1 MLVRHKEPGRS
12 SSHSPLASTNE
23 ANDGPRAPRTTR
35 PSPMRPLYA
44 TTATHTKKRPSAP
57 GPTWSMTFRKKTL
70 VLDLDETLIHGT
82 LSSQCRSYHHPVE
95 IMVENVTC
103 LYYIYKRPHVDYFL
117 KKVSEWYNVVV
128 FTASIME
135 YADPVIDYLDPHRT
149 LIQQRYFR
157 ESCIQQG
164 CNFLKDLTIV
174 EPDLSHVCLID
185 NSPASYLLN
194 RENGIPIQAWYNNDP
209 QDEELLN
216 LLPFLDALRFTQD
229 IRSILGFRLYTEFP
243 DQ

>member
-1 MLVRHKEPGRS
+1 MFYRQKESSRS
-12 SSHSPLASTNE
+12 TSKSSLDSTNE
-23 ANDGPRAPRTTR
+23 ANDGSPVTRATR
-35 PSPMRPLYA
+35 PSPMRPLYS
-44 TTATHTKKRPSAP
+44 TTVTHTKKRSSVP
-57 GPTWSMTFRKKTL
+57 GATRSMSLRKKTL

-82 LSSQCRSYHHPVE
+82 LSSQCRSYHHAVE
-95 IMVENVTC
+95 IMVENIAC

-117 KKVSEWYNVVV
+117 KKVSEWYNVVI

-135 YADPVIDYLDPHRT
+135 YADPVIDSLDPHRT

-164 CNFLKDLTIV
+164 CNFLKDLTII

-185 NSPASYLLN
+185 NSPASYALN
-194 RENGIPIQAWYNNDP
+194 RENGIPIQAWYNNNS

-229 IRSILGFRLYTEFP
+229 IR
-243 DQ
+243 